1 MNIEYIGLALLL
13 GLLFFKYYTNIKIYG
28 IFAGVVALF
37 LAITFATTFIMLTI
51 IFALFSVYLFYDAI
65 YR

>member
-1 MNIEYIGLALLL
+1 MNIEYVGIVLLL

-28 IFAGVVALF
+28 IFAGVVGLF
-37 LAITFATTFIMLTI
+37 LAITFATDYVLLTI
-51 IFALFSVYLFYDAI
+51 IFSLFSVYLFYDAI